1 MPVRQNILVPTR
13 VLILGAAGRD
23 FHNFNVLYRDNSDF
37 EVMGFTATQIPN
49 IDDRR
54 YPAEL
59 AGTNYP
65 GGIPIFPESDLEKL
79 IEEMA
84 VDLVVFSYSD
94 VTHEHVMHLAARANA
109 AGAAYA
115 LPGDETM
122 IPSSKP
128 VIAVT
133 ATRTGAGKSPTSRK
147 IHRLLTEAGTKVVAV
162 RHPMP
167 YGDLVKQRVQRF
179 ATFEDLAAADV
190 TIEEREEYERYVAS
204 GTVIYAGVDY
214 GDILQQAEAEADVI
228 LWDGGNNDL
237 PFYRPDLHICV
248 ADAHRAGHGL
258 SYWPGE
264 ANLRRADVVLIN
276 KVGTASQDQLA
287 AVEEAVASANPSAT
301 VIRATGPITVDEP
314 ELVEGKRVLVLDDG
328 PTITHGGM
336 PYGAGLIAARDLGAA
351 EIIDPRPYAVGSI
364 GGVYEAYPHIGS
376 VLPAMGYGTEQQDEL
391 RRTIDA
397 AQPETVV
404 VGTPIDLAALL
415 RLEVPHTRVHYTVEE
430 QGSPTL
436 RDVLADYL

>member
-1 MPVRQNILVPTR
+1 MLCMSTR

-23 FHNFNVLYRDNSDF
+23 FHNFNVLYRDNPEY
-37 EVMGFTATQIPN
+37 EVVGFTATQIPN

-54 YPAEL
+54 YPPEL
-59 AGTNYP
+59 AGDAYP
-65 GGIPIFPESDLEKL
+65 DGIPIYPEFELENLIRDLE
-79 IEEMA
+79 
-84 VDLVVFSYSD
+84 VDVAVFSYSD
-94 VTHEHVMHLAARANA
+94 VTHEHVMHLAARAVA

-115 LPGDETM
+115 LPGAETM
-122 IPSSKP
+122 LQSAKP

-147 IHRLLTEAGTKVVAV
+147 IHHLLTEAGKQVVAV

-167 YGDLVKQRVQRF
+167 YGDLVEQRVQRF
-179 ATFEDLAAADV
+179 ATFEDLTAANV

-214 GDILQQAEAEADVI
+214 GAILAAAEAEAEIV

-258 SYWPGE
+258 TYWPGE

-276 KVGTASQDQLA
+276 KIDTATPEQLA
-287 AVEEAVASANPSAT
+287 AVEKAVAESNPSAA
-301 VIRATGPITVDEP
+301 VIRAAGPIRVDEP
-314 ELVEGKRVLVLDDG
+314 DLVAGKRVLVLDDG

-336 PYGAGLIAARDLGAA
+336 PYGAGLIAAQDLGAA
-351 EIIDPRPYAVGSI
+351 EIIDPRPFAVGTI
-364 GGVYEAYPHIGS
+364 QAVYEAFPHIGA
-376 VLPAMGYGTEQQDEL
+376 VLPAMGYGEEQQREL
-391 RRTIDA
+391 RETIDRA
-397 AQPETVV
+397 APDTVV

-415 RLEVPHTRVHYTVEE
+415 ELEIPHTRVHYTVEE
-430 QGSPTL
+430 QDSPTL
-436 RDVLADYL
+436 AEVLDGYL

>member
-79 IEEMA
+79 IEDMA

-94 VTHEHVMHLAARANA
+94 VTHDHVMHLAARANA

-115 LPGDETM
+115 LPGDEAM

>member
-1 MPVRQNILVPTR
+1 MATR

-23 FHNFNVLYRDNSDF
+23 FHNFNVLYRGNPDF
-37 EVMGFTATQIPN
+37 EVVGFTATQIPN

-54 YPAEL
+54 YPPAL
-59 AGTNYP
+59 AGDGYP
-65 GGIPIFPESDLEKL
+65 DGIGIFPEADLEKL
-79 IEEMA
+79 VRELK

-94 VTHEHVMHLAARANA
+94 VTHGHVMHLAARAVA
-109 AGAAYA
+109 AGAAYS
-115 LPGDETM
+115 LPGGETM
-122 IPSSKP
+122 LKSSRP

-133 ATRTGAGKSPTSRK
+133 ATRTGAGKSPASRK
-147 IHRLLTEAGTKVVAV
+147 IHRLLTEAGKQVVAV

-167 YGDLVKQRVQRF
+167 YGDLVKQQVQRF
-179 ATFEDLAAADV
+179 ATFEDLTEADV
-190 TIEEREEYERYVAS
+190 TIEEREEYERYVAT

-214 GDILQQAEAEADVI
+214 GAILTAAESEAEII

-237 PFYRPDLHICV
+237 PFYLPDVHICI

-276 KVGTASQDQLA
+276 KVDTATPDQLA
-287 AVEEAVASANPSAT
+287 AVEAAVAETNPDAT
-301 VIRATGPITVDEP
+301 VIRAAGPITVDDES
-314 ELVEGKRVLVLDDG
+314 LVRGKRVLVLDDG

-336 PYGAGLIAARDLGAA
+336 PYGAGLLAAQDLGAA
-351 EIIDPRPYAVGSI
+351 EIIDPRPFAVGTI
-364 GGVYEAYPHIGS
+364 QTVYENYPHIGA
-376 VLPAMGYGTEQQDEL
+376 VLPAMGYGTDQQREL
-391 RRTIDA
+391 KETIDRA
-397 AQPETVV
+397 APDTVV

-415 RLEVPHTRVHYTVEE
+415 ELEIPHTRVHYTVEE

-436 RDVLADYL
+436 ADVLADYL

>member
-1 MPVRQNILVPTR
+1 VPVRQNILVPTR

-79 IEEMA
+79 IEDMA

-94 VTHEHVMHLAARANA
+94 VTHDHVMHLAARANA

>member
-1 MPVRQNILVPTR
+1 M
-13 VLILGAAGRD
+13 
-23 FHNFNVLYRDNSDF
+23 
-37 EVMGFTATQIPN
+37 
-49 IDDRR
+49 
-54 YPAEL
+54 
-59 AGTNYP
+59 
-65 GGIPIFPESDLEKL
+65 
-79 IEEMA
+79 
-84 VDLVVFSYSD
+84 
-94 VTHEHVMHLAARANA
+94 
-109 AGAAYA
+109 
-115 LPGDETM
+115 
-122 IPSSKP
+122 
-128 VIAVT
+128 
-133 ATRTGAGKSPTSRK
+133 
-147 IHRLLTEAGTKVVAV
+147 
-162 RHPMP
+162 
-167 YGDLVKQRVQRF
+167 
-179 ATFEDLAAADV
+179 
-190 TIEEREEYERYVAS
+190 
-204 GTVIYAGVDY
+204 
-214 GDILQQAEAEADVI
+214 
-228 LWDGGNNDL
+228 
-237 PFYRPDLHICV
+237 
-248 ADAHRAGHGL
+248 
-258 SYWPGE
+258 
-264 ANLRRADVVLIN
+264 LIN

-415 RLEVPHTRVHYTVEE
+415 QLEVPHTRVHYTVEE

>member
-1 MPVRQNILVPTR
+1 MTPMPTR

-23 FHNFNVLYRDNSDF
+23 FHNFNVLYRGNSDF
-37 EVMGFTATQIPN
+37 EVVGFTATQIPN

-59 AGTNYP
+59 AGDGYP
-65 GGIPIFPESDLEKL
+65 DGIEIYPEAELENLIRDLS
-79 IEEMA
+79 
-84 VDLVVFSYSD
+84 VDLAVFSYSD
-94 VTHEHVMHLAARANA
+94 VTHEHVMHLAARVVA
-109 AGAAYA
+109 AGAAYS
-115 LPGDETM
+115 LPGVETM
-122 IPSSKP
+122 IASSKP

-133 ATRTGAGKSPTSRK
+133 ATRTGAGKSPVSRK
-147 IHRLLTEAGTKVVAV
+147 IHRLLTEAGKQVVAV

-179 ATFEDLAAADV
+179 ATFDDLTAADV
-190 TIEEREEYERYVAS
+190 TIEEREEYERYVAT
-204 GTVIYAGVDY
+204 GTIIYAGVDY
-214 GDILQQAEAEADVI
+214 GAILAAAEAEAEII

-237 PFYRPDLHICV
+237 PFYLPDLHLCV

-276 KVGTASQDQLA
+276 KIDTATPEQMEAVEA
-287 AVEEAVASANPSAT
+287 AVAETNPEAQ
-301 VIRATGPITVDEP
+301 VIRAAGPIRVDDED
-314 ELVEGKRVLVLDDG
+314 LVTGKRVLVLDDG

-336 PYGAGLIAARDLGAA
+336 PYGAGLIAAENLGAA
-351 EIIDPRPYAVGSI
+351 EIIDPRPYAI
-364 GGVYEAYPHIGS
+364 GTIQGVYEAFPHIGA
-376 VLPAMGYGTEQQDEL
+376 VLPAMGYGEDQQQEL
-391 RRTIDA
+391 RETIDRA
-397 AQPETVV
+397 APDTVV

-415 RLEVPHTRVHYTVEE
+415 ELEIPHTRVHYTVEE

-436 RDVLADYL
+436 ADVLAEYL